1 MHQYIN
7 FAYKLYVGVVQSTVG
22 EDSEPFTQPEIV
34 RIGKRIPDKWEVI
47 ALTTGKFEDYEIKII
62 KLDQNYN
69 NEAQKARKM
78 LNDYKC
84 RLGSRKDLV
93 SALRENDMDKVANI
107 NVCSVS
113 GNNLLYFL
121 VIF

>member
-34 RIGKRIPDKWEVI
+34 RIGKRIPDKWEEI
-47 ALTTGKFEDYEIKII
+47 ALTTGKFEDYEMKII

-93 SALRENDMDKVANI
+93 SALRENDMDELANH
-107 NVCSVS
+107 VKYKRLQCKWK
-113 GNNLLYFL
+113 
-121 VIF
+121 